1 MSQTTQVD
9 PPITARRALTRERL
23 MTAARAVF
31 AERGIPGASVEEIC
45 EAAGFTRGAFYS
57 NFPDKA
63 ALVLAMIRH
72 RVETQY
78 AAAERAVA
86 TMKAAGEQTPEELLA
101 IALTAFERFGS
112 EEPRE
117 TVLADRELLL
127 QAARDADLREP
138 YLAFMNDCMEQIAGP
153 GPGCDRSRWPPARRA
168 GGTCRPRAGRHP
180 RPSPGPRPAG
190 RHRDRPDRCLQF
202 PGLGDHPPRLSS
214 LPRPLPTPQPS
225 PPLRTRRLV
234 KSSASDVLL
243 SF

>member
-1 MSQTTQVD
+1 VSQTTQVD

-138 YLAFMNDCMEQIAGP
+138 YLAFMNDCMEQIAGLVQDAIAHAGLQLAVP
-153 GPGCDRSRWPPARRA
+153 VGHAVRVLAATHDHLQVLDLLGDTATDRIAVFSSLVSAI
-168 GGTCRPRAGRHP
+168 T
-180 RPSPGPRPAG
+180 RPA
-190 RHRDRPDRCLQF
+190 
-202 PGLGDHPPRLSS
+202 
-214 LPRPLPTPQPS
+214 
-225 PPLRTRRLV
+225 
-234 KSSASDVLL
+234 
-243 SF
+243 